1 MHILVPINFDEPSLK
16 GINYALS
23 IADPEKDKIT
33 TIQVLPPKKAQT
45 AKLAHRMQELK
56 WEEDEAHHQAQ
67 LKEFIAKTSKPNYHY
82 QDHLLRRGDLSKRV
96 LVETLDNDYDLI
108 IMGTKGGSKLKA
120 TLFSS
125 KTFNL
130 LKMATIPTIAVPE
143 TWVDTSEHNACVA
156 LRFDNVI
163 TPICERLLSVSKALS
178 YSTQVMTVV
187 NKIESTIGINIQ
199 HEGESLPLYISA
211 DKQPTKA
218 ISKFIADNN
227 ISLLCLHFNIYS
239 SLGSLANT
247 SAAEEFS
254 FRSPIPILFTK

>member
-1 MHILVPINFDEPSLK
+1 MNILVPINFDEPSLK
-16 GINYALS
+16 GINFALS
-23 IADPEKDKIT
+23 IVDPAKDKIT

-56 WEEDEAHHQAQ
+56 WEEDQAHHKLQ
-67 LKEFIAKTSKPNYHY
+67 LSEFLAKTSVPDFSY

-125 KTFNL
+125 NTFNL

-143 TWVDTSEHNACVA
+143 TWVDNPNNNACVA

-163 TPICERLLSVSKALS
+163 TPICERLLSISKALG
-178 YSTQVMTVV
+178 YSPNVMTVI
-187 NKIESTIGINIQ
+187 NKIDSKIGISIQ
-199 HEGESLPLYISA
+199 HDGESLPLHIFEN
-211 DKQPTKA
+211 KQPTKV
-218 ISKFIADNN
+218 ISKFIKNNN
-227 ISLLCLHFNIYS
+227 ITLLCLHFNIYS
-239 SLGSLANT
+239 SLGALINT